1 MTLNSTESSQFVS
14 ILSEYFKSI
23 KTSPLCSKLENNL
36 DILNTGF
43 NTILNVYNYSKEL
56 FKNGEELACSQQA
69 HYFYVEYIEQI
80 YNTNLNYALNHNDA
94 VIFVYK
100 KTLFDL
106 YTKAENISGYINTGL
121 QTNDIKCQ
129 TASMVMYWENLGLNI
144 EDHEHIC
151 NYYIPKFL
159 NMNDELLKQA
169 NHCLYMIKSSMR
181 LTYNEYIE
189 LLDNIVTKF
198 EKNISKKT
206 QNYNNDFETQ
216 LLFFYMYK
224 NDIETLYQKND
235 FENIVSV
242 IHDNVLCC

>member
-1 MTLNSTESSQFVS
+1 MTRNSTESSHFVS

-56 FKNGEELACSQQA
+56 FKNGEELAYSQQA

-106 YTKAENISGYINTGL
+106 YTKAENIGDYINTGV

-144 EDHEHIC
+144 NC
-151 NYYIPKFL
+151 VMK
-159 NMNDELLKQA
+159 
-169 NHCLYMIKSSMR
+169 
-181 LTYNEYIE
+181 
-189 LLDNIVTKF
+189 
-198 EKNISKKT
+198 IS
-206 QNYNNDFETQ
+206 D
-216 LLFFYMYK
+216 
-224 NDIETLYQKND
+224 
-235 FENIVSV
+235 
-242 IHDNVLCC
+242 